1 METSTSERKLL
12 AILVA
17 DVVGYSRL
25 MGEDDEATVEALTA
39 CRKIFSETVGRHG
52 GRVVNAPGDSI
63 LAEFDSVVNAVAGAV
78 EIQRELAERNEPLPA
93 DRRMEYR
100 IGVSLG
106 DVIAKDDAI
115 YGDGVNIAARLERL
129 AEPGG
134 ICVSRTVFNHV
145 KGKAELAFEDLG
157 DREVKNVAEPVHV
170 YRIVLYGQS
179 QDPDIVGSRRN
190 AFRRRWVVGV
200 GIVMFLAVGGLI
212 AWTAF
217 EPDQS
222 GSLRTGCTDHL
233 GLPVPAVE
241 CSKIQE

>member
-1 METSTSERKLL
+1 MRHYIRSYERLAAPPQTKLDFRVGSQPEVSDGHENVGFRGQSGNRFRAAACL
-12 AILVA
+12 LVA
-17 DVVGYSRL
+17 KRRERQDKR
-25 MGEDDEATVEALTA
+25 
-39 CRKIFSETVGRHG
+39 I
-52 GRVVNAPGDSI
+52 
-63 LAEFDSVVNAVAGAV
+63 EF
-78 EIQRELAERNEPLPA
+78 
-93 DRRMEYR
+93 R
-100 IGVSLG
+100 IGVNLG
-106 DVIAKDDAI
+106 DVIVEGDDI

-134 ICVSRTVFNHV
+134 ICVSRTVFDHV

-222 GSLRTGCTDHL
+222 SSSKTGCTDHL
-233 GLPVPAVE
+233 GLPVPAEE